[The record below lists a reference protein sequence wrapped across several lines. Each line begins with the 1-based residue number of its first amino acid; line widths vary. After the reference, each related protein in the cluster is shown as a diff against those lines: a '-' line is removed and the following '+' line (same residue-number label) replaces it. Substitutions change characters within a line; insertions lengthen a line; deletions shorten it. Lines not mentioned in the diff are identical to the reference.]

1 MKTVEKIMKIM
12 TWASW
17 LVFGYC
23 LLTIENPTGESC
35 IGLVFSAIWLITSAL
50 MKEEL
55 AKEEG

>member
-55 AKEEG
+55 ARGDS